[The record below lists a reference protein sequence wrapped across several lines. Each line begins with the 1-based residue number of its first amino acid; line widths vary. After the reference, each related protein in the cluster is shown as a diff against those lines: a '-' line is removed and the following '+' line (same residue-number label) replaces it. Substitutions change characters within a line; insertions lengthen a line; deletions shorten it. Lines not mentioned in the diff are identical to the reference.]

1 MPLLISLLLLATQL
15 SVAEQVVDVVENE
28 AVEDNLVLIEINSTV
43 HIVEKTSTPVKLAG
57 DSWVDLMILV
67 MLQQMHPLQRLKNM
81 GQLLVI
87 KKRDK

>member
-1 MPLLISLLLLATQL
+1 MPLLIILLLLATQL

-57 DSWVDLMILV
+57 DLWVDLMILV

>member
-15 SVAEQVVDVVENE
+15 SVAEEVVDVAENE

-43 HIVEKTSTPVKLAG
+43 QIVEETSTPVKLAG

-67 MLQQMHPLQRLKNM
+67 MLLQMHPLQRLKNM
-81 GQLLVI
+81 GHLLVI
-87 KKRDK
+87 MKRDK